1 MLQWQKIHAG
11 DWHAKMLENSF
22 IFVVPGAAFLE
33 LSMPKSY
40 EINKIEQMHRKN
52 IHPCVAMIE
61 Y

>member
-33 LSMPKSY
+33 LWMPKLY
-40 EINKIEQMHRKN
+40 EITGKSSKN
-52 IHPCVAMIE
+52 T
-61 Y
+61 

>member
-22 IFVVPGAAFLE
+22 IFVVPGAAFLD

-40 EINKIEQMHRKN
+40 EINKNRTKCIEK
-52 IHPCVAMIE
+52 IYTPV
-61 Y
+61 